1 MGPYPDA
8 AAAMSGDRPVVSSW
22 READERSC
30 RRKEEMVA
38 RSPLEQAS
46 IMIVILSWSVGPGLG
61 VVVCIMS
68 QSIVDVVGVKKWGN
82 CDEVA

>member
-22 READERSC
+22 RDADERSC
-30 RRKEEMVA
+30 RRKKVMVA

-46 IMIVILSWSVGPGLG
+46 IIIVMLPWSVVGPGFGL
-61 VVVCIMS
+61 VICVMS
-68 QSIVDVVGVKKWGN
+68 IVVGVKK
-82 CDEVA
+82 